1 MEILK
6 TNPSILFSI
15 SLIVILLLAP
25 VSADAATAALLDV
38 KFAYINNF
46 TKYVTWPPK
55 TFENDTSTFRACV
68 VGDNALFDSFESY
81 SREIVTTF
89 KIRTMRIRNAADAEK
104 CHFIYFGESS
114 DPAMSGKI
122 LKSVERN
129 PILTIGES
137 PSFIHQGGII
147 RFVVADKKLA
157 FEINPAAAKRSG
169 LEVSFKILK
178 LAKIV
183 SEQP

>member
-6 TNPSILFSI
+6 TIFAVFFAI
-15 SLIVILLLAP
+15 FQIAALLLAP
-25 VSADAATAALLDV
+25 ISADAATAALLDV

-46 TKYVTWPPK
+46 TKYVSWPPSS
-55 TFENDTSTFRACV
+55 FEKDPSTFRACV
-68 VGDNALFDSFESY
+68 IGDNALFDSFERY
-81 SREIVTTF
+81 SKEIIAPL
-89 KIRTMRIRNAADAEK
+89 KILTMRVKNVADAEK

-114 DPAMSGKI
+114 EPAMSGKI

-183 SEQP
+183 SE